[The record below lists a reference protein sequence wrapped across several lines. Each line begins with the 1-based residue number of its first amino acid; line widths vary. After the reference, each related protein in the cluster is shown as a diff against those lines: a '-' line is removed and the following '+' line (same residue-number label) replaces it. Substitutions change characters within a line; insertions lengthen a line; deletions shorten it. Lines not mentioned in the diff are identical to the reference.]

1 MGAASP
7 IYMLRSLKSTKYI
20 IYKRGIWER
29 KAIGPTRSVE
39 GMNDGSLFYQ
49 IGLKWQQ
56 PNILLG
62 REYWESLGVLAL
74 FGLCLYQ
81 EETAIDVWD
90 RQYSCNTI
98 HLITIWFLY
107 YSQSMVSHWSIWQS
121 ADLSHGRNRRVFS
134 YSTLIDDV
142 YDRFWCS
149 QHVDWGR
156 YAYRDIRS
164 VFFQILNN
172 HLVSVIPLYLTKFT
186 NRWAREC

>member
-90 RQYSCNTI
+90 RQLVQLQYHS
-98 HLITIWFLY
+98 F
-107 YSQSMVSHWSIWQS
+107 
-121 ADLSHGRNRRVFS
+121 D
-134 YSTLIDDV
+134 
-142 YDRFWCS
+142 
-149 QHVDWGR
+149 
-156 YAYRDIRS
+156 
-164 VFFQILNN
+164 N
-172 HLVSVIPLYLTKFT
+172 HLVSLLQPIYGKSLIHLAICWPISWTKSTCVLIFHV
-186 NRWAREC
+186 NRWCIWQILMLSACWLGTLCLSRYPKCFLSNLK